1 MTTILLQL
9 LLQVV
14 LIALNAFFA
23 ASEIAVISL
32 NTNKLRKQ
40 AESGD
45 KSAKKILKISETPAK
60 FLSTIQIG
68 ITLAGFL
75 GSAFAADNFSD
86 PLVDWMVNT
95 LGFHSISPSALN
107 TITVI
112 LITII
117 LSYFTLIFG
126 ELVPK
131 RIAMQKPMAIAK
143 LAANVVSF
151 IAVVMKPVI
160 WFLSVS
166 TNGVLR
172 LLGMKTKEED
182 EAVTEEEILM
192 MMDLG
197 EEKGTIQKGKREM
210 IKNIFEFDDTPVKE
224 VMTRRMDMVA
234 LSDQATTEEILYA
247 IHTTGFSRFP
257 VYHHTPDHVTG
268 ILYAKEYLLNLRAEH
283 PKTLR
288 QLLHAAYFIPE
299 TIHSDILFR
308 NMQAKKI
315 HIAVVINEYGETSG
329 IVTLEDLLE
338 EIVGNIYDEFDPS
351 EEKEI
356 YQIKKNC
363 WCVSGTLPLDMLEDE
378 LNIQLPEELEVDTV
392 GGLVFS
398 QLKEIPRDGTKLH
411 LECYG
416 LIFDVTKVENRHVT
430 QVFIRKKQDGQTEQM
445 QASTPME

>member
-131 RIAMQKPMAIAK
+131 RIAMQKPMAIA
-143 LAANVVSF
+143 
-151 IAVVMKPVI
+151 
-160 WFLSVS
+160 
-166 TNGVLR
+166 
-172 LLGMKTKEED
+172 
-182 EAVTEEEILM
+182 
-192 MMDLG
+192 
-197 EEKGTIQKGKREM
+197 
-210 IKNIFEFDDTPVKE
+210 
-224 VMTRRMDMVA
+224 
-234 LSDQATTEEILYA
+234 
-247 IHTTGFSRFP
+247 
-257 VYHHTPDHVTG
+257 
-268 ILYAKEYLLNLRAEH
+268 
-283 PKTLR
+283 
-288 QLLHAAYFIPE
+288 
-299 TIHSDILFR
+299 
-308 NMQAKKI
+308 
-315 HIAVVINEYGETSG
+315 
-329 IVTLEDLLE
+329 
-338 EIVGNIYDEFDPS
+338 
-351 EEKEI
+351 
-356 YQIKKNC
+356 
-363 WCVSGTLPLDMLEDE
+363 
-378 LNIQLPEELEVDTV
+378 
-392 GGLVFS
+392 
-398 QLKEIPRDGTKLH
+398 
-411 LECYG
+411 
-416 LIFDVTKVENRHVT
+416 
-430 QVFIRKKQDGQTEQM
+430 
-445 QASTPME
+445 

>member
-1 MTTILLQL
+1 MLTILLQL

-40 AESGD
+40 AEDGD
-45 KSAKKILKISETPAK
+45 KSARKILKIAETPAK

-75 GSAFAADNFSD
+75 GSAFAADNFAD

-95 LGFHSISPSALN
+95 LGFHSLSPSALN

-131 RIAMQKPMAIAK
+131 RVAMQKPMAIAK
-143 LAANVVSF
+143 LAANVVSL

-210 IKNIFEFDDTPVKE
+210 IKNIFEFDDTPVKD

-234 LSDQATTEEILYA
+234 LSDQATTEEVLQT

-268 ILYAKEYLLNLRAEH
+268 ILYAKEYLLNLRAKQ
-283 PKTLR
+283 PKTLQ
-288 QLLHAAYFIPE
+288 QLLHAAYFVPE
-299 TIHSDILFR
+299 SINSDILFR

-329 IVTLEDLLE
+329 IVTMEDLLE

-356 YQIKKNC
+356 YQIKQNC
-363 WCVSGTLPLDMLEDE
+363 WCVSGTLPLDVLEDE
-378 LNIQLPEELEVDTV
+378 LDIKLPEDLEVDTV
-392 GGLVFS
+392 GGLIFS
-398 QLKEIPRDGTKLH
+398 QLKEIPMDGTKLH
-411 LECYG
+411 LENYG
-416 LIFDVTKVENRHVT
+416 LIFDVTKIEKRHVV
-430 QVFIRKKQDGQTEQM
+430 QVFIRKTRPEQTEQP
-445 QASTPME
+445 QD